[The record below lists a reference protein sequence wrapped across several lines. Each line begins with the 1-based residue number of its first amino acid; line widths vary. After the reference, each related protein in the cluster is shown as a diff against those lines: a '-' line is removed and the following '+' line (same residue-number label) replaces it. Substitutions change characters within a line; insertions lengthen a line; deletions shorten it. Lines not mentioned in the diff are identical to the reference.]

1 MSAFEV
7 FLWGA
12 FPYIALVTLVVGL
25 VWRYRTDKFG
35 WTSRSSEI
43 YEHLI
48 LRLASPL
55 FHVGILM
62 VAGGHF
68 VGLLVP
74 ETWTSAVGI
83 SHEAYHLA
91 ATVLGI
97 TAAAMTIVGMAGL
110 IYRRRR
116 IRAVFLAT
124 TRNDK
129 AMYVLLA
136 LPVALGTWATVQNQ
150 VFGDAHGY
158 NYRETISPWLRSI
171 FILQPDIPL
180 MQDVPTS
187 FKLHVLAGF
196 LLFMIWPF
204 TRLVHVIS
212 APLGYT
218 TRPYVVYR
226 SRDAYV
232 GTAHPERGWE
242 PVSTAPAH
250 DHDAGSRGA

>member
-1 MSAFEV
+1 MSAFEI

-12 FPYIALVTLVVGL
+12 FPYTSLTILVVGL
-25 VWRYRTDKFG
+25 IWRYRTDKFG
-35 WTSRSSEI
+35 WTTRSSELH
-43 YEHLI
+43 EHVI
-48 LRLASPL
+48 LRAASPM

-68 VGLLVP
+68 VGLLIP
-74 ETWTSAVGI
+74 NTWTAAVGI
-83 SHEAYHLA
+83 SPEAYHLG
-91 ATVLGI
+91 ATVLG
-97 TAAAMTIVGMAGL
+97 TFAAVLTIAGISAL

-116 IRAVFLAT
+116 NRSVFLAT

-129 AMYVLLA
+129 VMYVLLA
-136 LPVALGTWATVQNQ
+136 VPIALGTFATVRNQ

-171 FILQPDIPL
+171 FTLQPDVAL
-180 MQDVPTS
+180 MGDVPLS
-187 FKLHVLAGF
+187 FKLHVLSGF
-196 LLFMIWPF
+196 LLLMIWPF

-226 SRDAYV
+226 SREASV
-232 GTAHPERGWE
+232 NAAHEERGWD
-242 PVSTAPAH
+242 PVSTGPKQAH
-250 DHDAGSRGA
+250 DARSRGA